1 MTDHVR
7 QQIRDRIV
15 TNVTGLSTTGDRVYR
30 SRVYPLNAD
39 TMPALLVYSKTEDS
53 EIDVMGSPGVLNR
66 LVNIAI
72 EGYVRNITVY
82 DNKIDDICKEVETA
96 MAADQKI
103 NGLAKNSFL
112 SSTEIEYTGEGDQP
126 IGVVTMN
133 YVVQYR
139 TATNAPQ
146 TALQVIYGISKP

>member
-7 QQIRDRIV
+7 QQIRDRII
-15 TNVTGLSTTGDRVYR
+15 TNVTGLTTTGNRVYR

-39 TMPALLVYSKTEDS
+39 TMPALLVYATSEDS

-66 LVNIAI
+66 IANISI
-72 EGYVRNITVY
+72 EGYVRNITIY
-82 DNKIDDICKEVETA
+82 DNLIDDICKEVETA
-96 MAADQKI
+96 MAGDQTI

-112 SSTEIEYTGEGDQP
+112 SSTEIEYNGDGDQP

-139 TATNAPQ
+139 TATNAPDV
-146 TALQVIYGISKP
+146 AL

>member
-1 MTDHVR
+1 MVDHVR
-7 QQIRDRIV
+7 QQIRDRVI
-15 TNVTGLSTTGDRVYR
+15 TNVTGLTTTGARVFK

-39 TMPALLVYSKTEDS
+39 TMPALLVYSTTEDS
-53 EIDVMGSPGVLNR
+53 DIDVMGFPGVLNR
-66 LVNIAI
+66 IVNVVI

-82 DNKIDDICKEVETA
+82 DNLIDDICQEVEVA
-96 MAADQKI
+96 MANDPTI

-112 SSTEIEYTGEGDQP
+112 SGTEINYTGEGDQP

-139 TATNAPQ
+139 TATNAPSV
-146 TALQVIYGISKP
+146 AL